1 MNKTKFYHKNGVANY
16 VHVVDDATGVVLV
29 AIKAKLKVNVLLI
42 FSKYLVGAKY
52 GQEGP
57 QS

>member
-1 MNKTKFYHKNGVANY
+1 M
-16 VHVVDDATGVVLV
+16 LV

-57 QS
+57 QSLHKK

>member
-1 MNKTKFYHKNGVANY
+1 MWRQRDWSCVGM
-16 VHVVDDATGVVLV
+16 LL
-29 AIKAKLKVNVLLI
+29 AIKAKLKVNVLLN

-52 GQEGP
+52 GQEEP